1 MPSEEG
7 KGCAVR
13 DKKIDR
19 LQRSVNLFSRNP
31 HSLDS
36 PYCRQAETNKTSMR
50 HGKKRS
56 SYENERKYTLRIET
70 KRKLR
75 IDRQGFAGLAGADGA
90 RDSAAYVGGNGAG
103 TVTAPA
109 RVGLLSVRGVGV
121 RTMFGMVPHRAVAG
135 ARLCVS
141 DSYTRLSVCLILH
154 IR

>member
-1 MPSEEG
+1 MKTSANTHSGLKRNENFASTG
-7 KGCAVR
+7 KG
-13 DKKIDR
+13 
-19 LQRSVNLFSRNP
+19 
-31 HSLDS
+31 
-36 PYCRQAETNKTSMR
+36 
-50 HGKKRS
+50 
-56 SYENERKYTLRIET
+56 LR
-70 KRKLR
+70 
-75 IDRQGFAGLAGADGA
+75 GWP
-90 RDSAAYVGGNGAG
+90 AYVGGNGAG

>member
-1 MPSEEG
+1 
-7 KGCAVR
+7 
-13 DKKIDR
+13 
-19 LQRSVNLFSRNP
+19 
-31 HSLDS
+31 
-36 PYCRQAETNKTSMR
+36 MR

>member
-1 MPSEEG
+1 MVCQSFFPETLIPSIPLIVG
-7 KGCAVR
+7 KLKRTKRACGTA
-13 DKKIDR
+13 
-19 LQRSVNLFSRNP
+19 
-31 HSLDS
+31 
-36 PYCRQAETNKTSMR
+36 
-50 HGKKRS
+50 KKRS